1 MVIRLATGCMFV
13 LICFGILSGPVVHAE
28 TVSGRVT
35 RVWDGDTVTLSANGE
50 DHRVRLAAIDAPERG
65 QPYADEARRALSR
78 LVLNRNARL
87 ETDRT
92 DPYGRLVGRL
102 WVQPE
107 SCPSCG
113 QTLDAGMALLTV
125 GLAWW
130 NERYADEQTP
140 EARGQYEFAQDEA
153 KAKHAGLWQDE
164 HPVPPWDWKRDRRN
178 RPDQEGCRIKGNI
191 SSNGRLYH
199 VPGQRY
205 YDRTTITPS
214 KGERWFC
221 SEADAQAAGWRRAR
235 E

>member
-1 MVIRLATGCMFV
+1 MRRRLPPGCLLAV
-13 LICFGILSGPVVHAE
+13 LSMALLLAPTVLAE
-28 TVSGRVT
+28 IVTGRVT
-35 RVWDGDTVTLSANGE
+35 HVSDGDTVTLSANGQ

-65 QPYADEARRALSR
+65 QPFADEARGALSR

-87 ETDRT
+87 ETERT

-113 QTLDAGMALLTV
+113 LTLDAGMALLTV

-130 NERYADEQTP
+130 YERYADEQTP
-140 EARGQYEFAQDEA
+140 EARGQYEFAQYEA
-153 KAKHAGLWQDE
+153 KAKRAGLWQDA
-164 HPVPPWDWKRDRRN
+164 HPVAPWDWKQDRRN
-178 RPDQEGCRIKGNI
+178 RPDQKGCRIKGNI
-191 SSNGRLYH
+191 SANGRLYH
-199 VPGQRY
+199 LPGQRY
-205 YDRTTITPS
+205 YDQTTVTPS

-221 SEADAQAAGWRRAR
+221 TEADAEAAGWRRAR